1 MQFYLKVLYFSAGC
15 RDFLPN
21 VHFSF
26 EVTRQRKLGK
36 MKIVEVHFYRNK
48 HKELMHF
55 IGIKR
60 K

>member
-36 MKIVEVHFYRNK
+36 MKIEEVHF
-48 HKELMHF
+48 
-55 IGIKR
+55 IVTSIKNWCILSE
-60 K
+60 